1 MDPPFQTMISRT
13 FVNGSLK
20 IFIIYVT
27 KIFSLCH
34 AHYLHPLLSQGQCPE
49 REGGEVEN
57 EGGQFMAENAG
68 F

>member
-20 IFIIYVT
+20 IFIIYIT

-34 AHYLHPLLSQGQCPE
+34 PHYMHPLLSQGQSPVQE
-49 REGGEVEN
+49 GEVEN